1 MFFGASDD
9 EDDDADDDDD
19 NDDDDVVGVTYS
31 QETDAAGRN
40 FLDLMDHESA
50 KRVDYKRL

>member
-9 EDDDADDDDD
+9 EDDDDDDDF
-19 NDDDDVVGVTYS
+19 DDDDVVGVTYS
-31 QETDAAGRN
+31 EETDAAGRY
-40 FLDLMDHESA
+40 FLDFLDHEST